1 LKKGILRLTVTIQHC
16 KCLKKQLAKT
26 PESQHSLRGG
36 SFNGEYFVLFT
47 CLKFS
52 NSCFFKGEEGGAA
65 INLSPS

>member
-1 LKKGILRLTVTIQHC
+1 MALKK
-16 KCLKKQLAKT
+16 KKPVLT

-36 SFNGEYFVLFT
+36 LFGYEYVTISLFT

-65 INLSPS
+65 MNLSPS